1 MPYLADT
8 TNLQFISFWLGTVGW
23 ILVTVAVG
31 LIQWRVWYVA
41 DQTIITSG
49 VAWVGIWRTCFFSDR
64 LVSPELRVMYCQYI
78 SMLDTFTP
86 VEICVSQVL
95 MVLGIFAGAV
105 GNAVSVYTF
114 RNIFF
119 RMNEA
124 RSLRITFSLGGAL
137 YILSSV
143 CVVISV
149 GWNIN
154 SVLRNHTIDFPANFY
169 MPSSPSTQE
178 VGSAIYVG
186 ISAAILLL
194 FSGIVF
200 VCYMFP
206 ERHGPRIYLEDSLE
220 SINVSSLN
228 PSNSRCTPSAVSRDN
243 QSSHELAMDN
253 PAFQS
258 HENITIF

>member
-8 TNLQFISFWLGTVGW
+8 TNLQFASFWLGTVGW
-23 ILVTVAVG
+23 ILVAVAAG
-31 LIQWRVWYVA
+31 LIEWRIWYVA

-49 VAWVGIWRTCFFSDR
+49 VAWVGIWKTCFFSDR
-64 LVSPELRVMYCQYI
+64 LVSPGLQLMYCQHI
-78 SMLDTFTP
+78 SMFDTFAP
-86 VEICVSQVL
+86 VEIYVSQVL
-95 MVLGIFAGAV
+95 MVLGILAGAV
-105 GNAVSVYTF
+105 GKAVSIYTF

-119 RMNEA
+119 GLNEA
-124 RSLRITFSLGGAL
+124 RSLRITFSFGGAL
-137 YILSSV
+137 YIFSSV

-149 GWNIN
+149 GWNMN

-169 MPSSPSTQE
+169 MPSTPSTQE

-200 VCYMFP
+200 LCYTFP
-206 ERHGPRIYLEDSLE
+206 ERHGPKIRQGDRSE
-220 SINVSSLN
+220 SISVSSFN
-228 PSNSRCTPSAVSRDN
+228 TSHSRCTPSAVSRDD
-243 QSSHELAMDN
+243 QSSHEHAMDN

-258 HENITIF
+258 HENISVF